1 MVKREGGFQ
10 DSEKQNSSFLA
21 QVDKLQKAFLKRPG
35 CPQLS
40 TRATSMAHCG
50 ERGVGAWGGVYTDMC
65 SSRRHVSLAS
75 REPSPGGPGVF
86 SRIPVHISIEAREG

>member
-1 MVKREGGFQ
+1 MCLLAGLSSSRLCLGSPRGPASLSPLGQSMGKQEGGFH

-50 ERGVGAWGGVYTDMC
+50 ERGVGVWGGIQG
-65 SSRRHVSLAS
+65 HVQ
-75 REPSPGGPGVF
+75 
-86 SRIPVHISIEAREG
+86 